1 MHIQPPEIMSKQ
13 IFQDLL
19 AQNQVS
25 LSHTF
30 KKINSENI
38 SYRLS
43 PEAASVGFIYRH
55 IGEIMHLLGQFLG
68 QATDVKNT
76 TMGFQD
82 EGQGLDLETS
92 QKLITSGF
100 GVLQK
105 IIETNSEVD
114 WATLVETPF
123 FGTLS
128 KARLF
133 AHILY
138 HNSYHTGQIALTLKR
153 GSL

>member
-1 MHIQPPEIMSKQ
+1 MSKQ

-25 LSHTF
+25 IGYAT
-30 KKINSENI
+30 KKITPESI
-38 SYRLS
+38 SLRLT

-55 IGEIMHLLGQFLG
+55 VGEIMHLLGQFFG
-68 QATDVKNT
+68 QPTTVQNT

-82 EGQGLDLETS
+82 EGQGLDLAAS
-92 QKLITSGF
+92 QQLVEQGF
-100 GVLQK
+100 NVLQT
-105 IIETNSEVD
+105 IVESTPDEG
-114 WATLVETPF
+114 WAELVETPF

-133 AHILY
+133 SHILY
-138 HNSYHTGQIALTLKR
+138 HNAYHAGQIALTLKR
-153 GSL
+153 GAM